1 MYACVHVFAP
11 GRTTP
16 PTCIHDVIDMGELI
30 CNGLLPKNG
39 NKLHQPPSAHSFS
52 SSFCVGFRLF
62 FLFFFCIVVEHIYS
76 PSSLPVFLV
85 CYFLFFFRLCC
96 LCIPGLHRRAGM
108 SMIMGERER
117 MPAGPLGIATG
128 SGMRVSVQF
137 RVVLVRFRLPLSSC
151 FTFMALLYFTSLG
164 LGCRTRDGWG
174 SVVCTG

>member
-39 NKLHQPPSAHSFS
+39 NKLHQPPSAPSFS

-62 FLFFFCIVVEHIYS
+62 FFFFLYCSGTYLQPLLPPGFS
-76 PSSLPVFLV
+76 RLLLSL
-85 CYFLFFFRLCC
+85 FFRLCC